1 MALRLLRRDSE
12 AVEEPAVED
21 LVEAYK
27 QLRGAGRS
35 ADWQELVR
43 EAERVS
49 SQLQQDGEEQEQQQ
63 QQQHLGT
70 AWAALNGLSGAVSA
84 GLSHCAT
91 ATASAPR
98 LTTALCEAVS
108 EAISLA
114 WIPGAHRSSSGNI
127 LGMGGRIGA

>member
-1 MALRLLRRDSE
+1 MARNLIVVCLIVVSDGFVVNPTRWRPPVSRHACLADDDGGVDDDLGWSADEAAAELSFLSAASSLETENDVALRLLRRDSE

-49 SQLQQDGEEQEQQQ
+49 SQLQQDGEEQEQ
-63 QQQHLGT
+63 
-70 AWAALNGLSGAVSA
+70 
-84 GLSHCAT
+84 
-91 ATASAPR
+91 
-98 LTTALCEAVS
+98 
-108 EAISLA
+108 
-114 WIPGAHRSSSGNI
+114 
-127 LGMGGRIGA
+127 